1 VQWAQLLALF
11 LPIGVGLL
19 LADRMPRDRRTHVE
33 EVLDTL
39 PGALGARLA
48 GKYLGSTMATLLPVS
63 LEYAIGTG
71 YILTQVL
78 TLRPIPTALA
88 AFATILLP
96 ASL

>member
-1 VQWAQLLALF
+1 
-11 LPIGVGLL
+11 
-19 LADRMPRDRRTHVE
+19 
-33 EVLDTL
+33 LDTL

-48 GKYLGSTMATLLPVS
+48 GKYLGSAMATLLPVS

-71 YILTQVL
+71 HILTQVL
-78 TLRPIPTALA
+78 TLRSIPTALA